1 MRIAAFVLAP
11 LAAACAQAAPGV
23 PAEPPTYGYRVAAT
37 YPHDPA
43 AFTQG
48 LFWSDGHLYESTG
61 QIGRSTIRK
70 VTLDG
75 RVVQSVP
82 IRPDLFGEGI
92 VDWGRQ
98 IISITWQDRIGF
110 RWDKDSLREIGS
122 FTYPGEGWGLTRDAR
137 HIIMSDGTATL
148 RFLDPAT
155 LREVRRLQVT
165 EGGRPLDRLN
175 ELEWVNGE
183 ILANVWMTPRIARID
198 PTSGRVTGWIDL
210 QPLVAENQGGNVDA
224 VLNGIAYDPAADRL
238 FVTGKNW
245 PRLYEIDLTGPV
257 GGRP

>member
-1 MRIAAFVLAP
+1 MIRPAASSLAA
-11 LAAACAQAAPGV
+11 LAAACAQAAPAPTE
-23 PAEPPTYGYRVAAT
+23 PASAPTYGYRIAAT
-37 YPHDPA
+37 YEHDPN

-70 VTLDG
+70 VELDG

-82 IRPDLFGEGI
+82 IRPGLFGEGI

-98 IISITWQDRIGF
+98 IISITWQDGVGF
-110 RWDKDSLREIGS
+110 RWDKASLKEVGS
-122 FTYPGEGWGLTRDAR
+122 FTYPGEGWGLTQDGRN
-137 HIIMSDGTATL
+137 IIMSDGTATL

-155 LREVRRLQVT
+155 LQETRRLAVT
-165 EGGRPLDRLN
+165 DAGRPVDRLN

-198 PTSGRVTGWIDL
+198 PGSGRVTGWIDL
-210 QPLVAENQGGNVDA
+210 QPLVAENQRGDVDA
-224 VLNGIAYDPAADRL
+224 VLNGIAYDKAADPAVRHREEL
-238 FVTGKNW
+238 ATA
-245 PRLYEIDLTGPV
+245 L
-257 GGRP
+257 